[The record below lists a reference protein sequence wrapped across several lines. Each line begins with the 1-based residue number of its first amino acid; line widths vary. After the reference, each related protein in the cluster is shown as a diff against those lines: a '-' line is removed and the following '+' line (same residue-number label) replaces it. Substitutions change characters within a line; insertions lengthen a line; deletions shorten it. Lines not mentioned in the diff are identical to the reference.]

1 MIIRKVKIKEDKYVL
16 LHSSNDDIC
25 MLNVVDKMI
34 NMVTSD
40 H

>member
-1 MIIRKVKIKEDKYVL
+1 MRIRKVKIKEDKVL